1 MAPSVVACDS
11 LTRGKI
17 MPLVLLIM
25 GGLSILV
32 GVIAIIMRF
41 IDGVGLDFSLA
52 FAYQAIVGG
61 VLLIAFSKL
70 LKHVADTDANT
81 ARLAQAQ
88 MMGGGVQMPAVDA
101 PQETAAPV
109 MGGAPAVESAP
120 AAAPVAPVVEEPPGA
135 APAMAAVETAP
146 EPEPEPLVT
155 PPVVANE
162 PIEQI
167 EVRGYMVDVFANGTV
182 DVHTAEGAMRFESLA
197 AFEREL
203 DRAAG

>member
-1 MAPSVVACDS
+1 
-11 LTRGKI
+11 
-17 MPLVLLIM
+17 MPLVLLVM

-101 PQETAAPV
+101 PQEAPAPA
-109 MGGAPAVESAP
+109 MGGAPATAP
-120 AAAPVAPVVEEPPGA
+120 TAPVVEEPPA
-135 APAMAAVETAP
+135 APATPAMTAIDTAPEP

-155 PPVVANE
+155 PPVAANE
-162 PIEQI
+162 PVEQI

>member
-1 MAPSVVACDS
+1 
-11 LTRGKI
+11 
-17 MPLVLLIM
+17 MPLVLLVM
-25 GGLSILV
+25 GGLSILL
-32 GVIAIIMRF
+32 GVVAIIMRF

-52 FAYQAIVGG
+52 FGYQAIVGG

-88 MMGGGVQMPAVDA
+88 MMGGGVQMPTAGVHQESA
-101 PQETAAPV
+101 PQVMGGTAAASSEPTAAP
-109 MGGAPAVESAP
+109 MTTSLVEESPAP
-120 AAAPVAPVVEEPPGA
+120 AATPMLTTTEPV
-135 APAMAAVETAP
+135 AP
-146 EPEPEPLVT
+146 EPEPQVMA
-155 PPVVANE
+155 PVASNE